1 MTNFVR
7 NFYIKT
13 PALWQ
18 RHFFAKKMKITCY
31 IYNALRNIELKKLSI
46 LENDNEYSNVIHK
59 AYKDWTLEDKA
70 LVKNKR
76 KEYKLTRLDLIKDVK
91 PIYKF
96 YKGTYSSQMAQ
107 SVAKRLWQ
115 SFNRYFYGDGKY
127 ISEMKYCDSFES
139 ESNIN
144 GIIFTGNTVKIM
156 KKEFELVIPND
167 TYTKELLKNKIAY
180 VRIVRLI
187 GKTKD
192 RYYAQVVFQ
201 GKLPMKNRKKSI
213 GNVGIDIGTSTVAV
227 SSNSYVYIDELA
239 KDIKDMKKDY
249 RRLDR
254 KIERSRRATNPD
266 NYNPDGTIKTEKQL
280 KWYKSKHYKVLARR
294 KRYLTNKIK
303 RCRKLSH
310 EILANEILSKGNVF
324 HIEKMNFKALQKRA
338 NNTEL
343 NEKGKFKKKKRFGKS
358 LSIHS
363 PSQFI
368 SILKRKA
375 SYYNYVIDEVDTA
388 IVKASQYNHIT
399 KEYKKKE
406 LNERICKIGEYEI
419 QRDLYS
425 AFLLMN
431 TKDNIIQQELC
442 EKSFNHFVMLH
453 DIEIERLKKQKN
465 IACIGY

>member
-1 MTNFVR
+1 MYYKISHRKKVCSMTNFVR

-96 YKGTYSSQMAQ
+96 YKETYSSQMAQ

-115 SFNRYFYGDGKY
+115 SFNRYFYGDGKC
-127 ISEMKYCDSFES
+127 ISEMKYSDSFES

-156 KKEFELVIPND
+156 KKEFEVVIPND

-266 NYNPDGTIKTEKQL
+266 NYNPDGRIKTDKQ
-280 KWYKSKHYKVLARR
+280 
-294 KRYLTNKIK
+294 
-303 RCRKLSH
+303 
-310 EILANEILSKGNVF
+310 
-324 HIEKMNFKALQKRA
+324 
-338 NNTEL
+338 
-343 NEKGKFKKKKRFGKS
+343 
-358 LSIHS
+358 
-363 PSQFI
+363 
-368 SILKRKA
+368 
-375 SYYNYVIDEVDTA
+375 
-388 IVKASQYNHIT
+388 
-399 KEYKKKE
+399 
-406 LNERICKIGEYEI
+406 
-419 QRDLYS
+419 
-425 AFLLMN
+425 
-431 TKDNIIQQELC
+431 
-442 EKSFNHFVMLH
+442 
-453 DIEIERLKKQKN
+453 
-465 IACIGY
+465 